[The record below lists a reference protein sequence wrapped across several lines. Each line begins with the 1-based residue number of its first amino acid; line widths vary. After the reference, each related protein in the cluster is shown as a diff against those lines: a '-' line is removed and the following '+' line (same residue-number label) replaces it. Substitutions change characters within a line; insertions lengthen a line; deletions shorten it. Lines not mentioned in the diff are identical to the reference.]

1 MNHSN
6 FSTPDLQAWQDLSTI
21 FRSRVESFQT
31 ENPLNQCIDKKFMLV
46 QFLQTDLPSGAR
58 YQSCSAE
65 QLLHDLADDFGEL
78 LASLGIQLTFS
89 CFGQAKNRNF
99 YECDYLGIWCLL
111 MDLVTRVE
119 RGSTIE
125 LNMGT
130 LPHGTELEIG
140 CDSQALEHSG
150 LLNSQ
155 AWEFTRRLMAVDRAV
170 DLKCPVGGFAIQ
182 LDFSNPPHRQRRV
195 A

>member
-6 FSTPDLQAWQDLSTI
+6 FSTPDLQAWQNLSAI
-21 FRSRVESFQT
+21 FRSRLDGFPSS
-31 ENPLNQCIDKKFMLV
+31 NPLDLCIDQKFMLV
-46 QFLQTDLPSGAR
+46 QFLQSDLPSGAR
-58 YQSCSAE
+58 YQSRSAQ

-78 LASLGIQLTFS
+78 LGNLGVQLTFS

-99 YECDYLGIWCLL
+99 YEADYLGIWCLL
-111 MDLVTRVE
+111 MELATRVE

-140 CDSQALEHSG
+140 CDSQALEQSG
-150 LLNSQ
+150 LLHSQ
-155 AWEFTRRLMAVDRAV
+155 AWDFTRRLISIDRAL
-170 DLKCPVGGFAIQ
+170 DLKCPVGGIAIQ
-182 LDFSNPPHRQRRV
+182 LDFSNPSQTRRRV